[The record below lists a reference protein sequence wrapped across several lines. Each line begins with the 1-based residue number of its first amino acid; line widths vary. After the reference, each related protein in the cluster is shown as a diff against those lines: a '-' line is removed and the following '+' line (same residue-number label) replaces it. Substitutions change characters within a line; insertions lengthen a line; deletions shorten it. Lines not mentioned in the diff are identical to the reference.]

1 MYLNGVENEAMSREF
16 FFSLTAMFPTFF
28 QILIIAS
35 MFLAKTEV
43 RAWMG

>member
-1 MYLNGVENEAMSREF
+1 MYLNGVENEAMSREY
-16 FFSLTAMFPTFF
+16 FFSLTAMFRTLF
-28 QILIIAS
+28 QILIIVS